1 VYKKF
6 DAQNYCS
13 SRNIRIFAPEINQST
28 YTAQEVERKTTKK
41 NNLVISNKKI

>member
-13 SRNIRIFAPEINQST
+13 SKNTRTFAPEINQST

-41 NNLVISNKKI
+41 